1 MPDAAPVEPIVEPIV
16 AAPVEPIVEPIVA
29 APVEPIVAAPVEPI
43 AEPIVEKSV
52 HVKKTEIKND
62 VTKLT
67 YEDRLYV
74 LEILKQQLPSNK
86 IIENADGCRINLDT
100 LSDDII
106 HKIHHIVKTK
116 LKIPAINL
124 I

>member
-1 MPDAAPVEPIVEPIV
+1 MSDDEHNDKKDNDEHNDKKDGEQCDEEPN
-16 AAPVEPIVEPIVA
+16 
-29 APVEPIVAAPVEPI
+29 
-43 AEPIVEKSV
+43 EKDIIT
-52 HVKKTEIKND
+52 KKIEIKTD
-62 VTKLT
+62 ATKLP

-74 LEILKQQLPSNK
+74 LEILKQQLPATK

-106 HKIHHIVKTK
+106 HKIHHIVKNK